1 VTNDRQ
7 KVTVDRQHLKNLN
20 GSMYLLIP
28 SRIKA
33 ALNLSEEHIAAFER
47 EVLDGGEL
55 GRLTIRIERPSD
67 KRDVN

>member
-1 VTNDRQ
+1 
-7 KVTVDRQHLKNLN
+7 
-20 GSMYLLIP
+20 MYLLIP

-55 GRLTIRIERPSD
+55 GRLTIRIERPSE